1 MLALAAER
9 DDFVVLTADLMHAT
23 GMAAFGAA
31 YPDRLFNLG
40 IAEQNMTG
48 VAAGLALCGK
58 LPVVCGYA
66 AFTSLRA
73 TEQAKLDAAY
83 NGVKVILHRAECRPV
98 LWRGRPDAPD
108 L

>member
-9 DDFVVLTADLMHAT
+9 PDFVALTADLMYAT

-31 YPDRLFNLG
+31 YPERLINLG

-58 LPVVCGYA
+58 LPSSA
-66 AFTSLRA
+66 AMPRSRRCAQSSKRSWT
-73 TEQAKLDAAY
+73 
-83 NGVKVILHRAECRPV
+83 
-98 LWRGRPDAPD
+98 APITG
-108 L
+108 